1 MPIAKKRA
9 EVWGSPIAHSLSPA
23 LHRAAYLQLGL
34 DWSYDSREVTEA
46 TLGAALDGVSA
57 DLAGLSLTMPL
68 KEPVLELVEARSAVV
83 DLLGVANTV
92 ARAGDGWMLDNTD
105 PWGVLGAL
113 EAFSRPLTTAWIIG
127 AGATAR
133 SAGYALH
140 LTGVTK
146 VVLVVR
152 SPERAKETATVL
164 GAIGL
169 EVVVVQP
176 DAIDSLDAPDVVVS
190 TVPGGATFP
199 LVGNISWLTQQAG
212 LLDVSYSPW
221 PSSGAAAWA
230 GSPQP
235 IISGLTMLIFQALR
249 QVRIFVQGDSEQP
262 LPDEDG
268 VLHAMKQAVSL
279 PTA

>member
-23 LHRAAYLQLGL
+23 LHRAAYRQLGL

-46 TLGAALDGVSA
+46 ALGAALDGVSS
-57 DLAGLSLTMPL
+57 DVAGLSLTMPL
-68 KEPVLELVEARSAVV
+68 KEAVLELVEARSAVV

-92 ARAGDGWMLDNTD
+92 LRAGDGWRLDNTD

-113 EAFSRPLTTAWIIG
+113 EAFSRPLKTASIIG

-133 SAGYALH
+133 SAGSALH
-140 LTGVTK
+140 LIGVTK
-146 VVLVVR
+146 VVLVAR
-152 SPERAKETATVL
+152 SPDRAKETATVL
-164 GAIGL
+164 SAIGL

-176 DAIDSLDAPDVVVS
+176 DTIDSLDAPDVVVS

-199 LVGNISWLTQQAG
+199 LVGDISWLTQQAG

-221 PSSGAAAWA
+221 PSSGATAWA

-249 QVRIFVQGDSEQP
+249 QVRIFVQGDSEQH